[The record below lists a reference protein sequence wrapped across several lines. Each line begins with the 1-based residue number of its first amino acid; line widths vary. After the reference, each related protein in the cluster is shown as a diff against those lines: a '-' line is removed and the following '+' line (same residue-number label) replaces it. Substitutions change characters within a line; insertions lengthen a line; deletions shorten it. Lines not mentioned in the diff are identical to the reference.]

1 MPTYLF
7 VNMTWK
13 GDSPKAIVKW
23 HSGDGRPHNNGAMFT
38 LSPED
43 DLSGN
48 PLFPKGNK
56 LCFSKILFE
65 LHSI

>member
-48 PLFPKGNK
+48 PLFPKGK
-56 LCFSKILFE
+56 
-65 LHSI
+65 